1 MPHHWCWRR
10 VCNRTPKTFDLV
22 KIRAKPLK
30 IWAKSLEIWAKC
42 VKTFTRLLYVV
53 WIYKNGSQNESADL
67 VLFLIIWRSCFLGKL
82 GEIWSSLGEIW
93 VKMFACSRLIW
104 QNAPNMK
111 WNAVV
116 FLEVIFWIFFRQ
128 VGEIWA
134 KILRTQ
140 KNFKNLPAVAPVC
153 HINRFPNQYL
163 LDTSGENSSIP
174 GHTEKILSP
183 FGWPIVKFYAVTC
196 SR

>member
-1 MPHHWCWRR
+1 MSHHWCWGR
-10 VCNRTPKTFDLV
+10 VCRGCNRTAKTFDLV

-42 VKTFTRLLYVV
+42 VITFTRLLYVV

-82 GEIWSSLGEIW
+82 GEIWSSLAEIW
-93 VKMFACSRLIW
+93 AKMFACSRLIW

-116 FLEVIFWIFFRQ
+116 FFGGHFLDFFQTSWGNLGKNPSHPEKFQKFACCCTCVPHKQISKPIPSGHERWKQ
-128 VGEIWA
+128 FYTRA
-134 KILRTQ
+134 HR
-140 KNFKNLPAVAPVC
+140 KNFVTFRLA
-153 HINRFPNQYL
+153 NR
-163 LDTSGENSSIP
+163 
-174 GHTEKILSP
+174 K
-183 FGWPIVKFYAVTC
+183 V
-196 SR
+196 